1 MPRVTSIA
9 AAVAAAVLAV
19 AGCGSESEPGTTA
32 TEGSGETLKV
42 GLAYDIG
49 GRGDQSFND
58 SAAAGLDR
66 AADEYGVETNEAEAQ
81 DGEPESAKEER
92 LRLLAQ
98 NGFDP
103 IIAVGFAYGP
113 SLAQVAP
120 EFPDVR
126 FAIVD
131 DASVME
137 DNVANLVFAE
147 EEGSFLVG
155 AAAALKSQNGQLGFI
170 GGCTVPLIGKF
181 EAGYAAGAKHIN
193 PDAEVEVRY
202 LSDPPACPGFGD
214 PAGGNTAATGMYE
227 AGADVVYH
235 AAGGSGSGVFE
246 AADAAGAMAIGVD
259 SDQYLT
265 ADEAVQDAILTSMLK
280 RVDVAVFDFITS
292 VRDGE
297 FTAGEVVYDLEAGG
311 VGYSTSGGQV
321 DDITDQLDEIEQKII
336 DGEIKVPTEP

>member
-9 AAVAAAVLAV
+9 TALAAAVLAV
-19 AGCGSESEPGTTA
+19 AGCASESEPASTA
-32 TEGSGETLKV
+32 TGSEETLKV

-66 AADEYGVETNEAEAQ
+66 AKAEYGVETNESVASE
-81 DGEPESAKEER
+81 GEPESAKEER

-137 DNVANLVFAE
+137 DNVANLIFAE

-155 AAAALKSQNGQLGFI
+155 AAAALKSQSGQLGFI

-193 PDAEVEVRY
+193 PDAEVDVRY
-202 LSDPPACPGFGD
+202 LSDPPACPGFSD
-214 PAGGNTAATGMYE
+214 PAAGNTAATGMYE
-227 AGADVVYH
+227 SGADIVYH
-235 AAGGSGSGVFE
+235 AAGGSGSGLFE
-246 AADAAGAMAIGVD
+246 AADAAGGLAIGVD

-265 ADEAVQDAILTSMLK
+265 ADEAVRDAILTSMLK

-292 VRDGE
+292 VRDGD

-321 DDITDQLDEIEQKII
+321 DDITDQLDEIAQKII